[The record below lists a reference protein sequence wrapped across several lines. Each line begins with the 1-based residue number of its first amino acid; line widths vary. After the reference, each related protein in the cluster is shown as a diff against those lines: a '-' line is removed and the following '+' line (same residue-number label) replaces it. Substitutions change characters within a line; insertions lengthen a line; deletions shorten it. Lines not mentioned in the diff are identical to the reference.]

1 MTTTDD
7 DPVLA
12 RRARMKRLA
21 GLGKRIG
28 YSCLLL
34 AAVAF
39 AVGFAR
45 DFTPAVVT
53 VVVVALVTGSVV
65 LLPAI
70 IVGYG
75 VMAAEREERGGG
87 SFH

>member
-1 MTTTDD
+1 MTTGD

-21 GLGKRIG
+21 RLGKRIG

-34 AAVAF
+34 AAVTF

-45 DFTPAVVT
+45 DFTPGVVT
-53 VVVVALVTGSVV
+53 LVVVALATGSVV

-75 VMAAEREERGGG
+75 VMAAERQERGEG